1 LIDAVAELFKS
12 LLKSGSEAVCDAL
25 ATIMI
30 LAYLLGQRTG
40 VSFSSIDQRIRNKL
54 HISLDDS
61 LGGADWQEPVR
72 IAGLFGKNKEVTN
85 CLQILLFSLLSLALA
100 YLMASWPT
108 AAMLTLIA
116 WGAVIITAA
125 LYMKRLQLLLLYG
138 VNLSLLYWIGGSDTF
153 IYLFSFCWPYCL

>member
-1 LIDAVAELFKS
+1 MRVKNREMDIAKNFKMIDWLKAELIDAVAELFKS

-61 LGGADWQEPVR
+61 LGGADWQE
-72 IAGLFGKNKEVTN
+72 
-85 CLQILLFSLLSLALA
+85 
-100 YLMASWPT
+100 
-108 AAMLTLIA
+108 
-116 WGAVIITAA
+116 
-125 LYMKRLQLLLLYG
+125 
-138 VNLSLLYWIGGSDTF
+138 NLSELLV
-153 IYLFSFCWPYCL
+153 YLEKTKR